1 MGKVMAGVDLGGT
14 KIQTVVLN
22 NKKVVGSARVL
33 TPQTGAP
40 DVISTIAQTVKA
52 SLDQAGSTTKE
63 LEGVGIGTPGE
74 IDGSDGAVS
83 LAANVP
89 GFMDRVEL
97 GPQVSKALGKVP
109 VRIDNDV
116 RVAILGEFRRGAGRP
131 YRNFLGV
138 FVGTGVGG
146 GLVLEGKLR
155 QGRGAAG
162 EIGHTVVKDG
172 GRSCSCGRRGCL
184 EAYAGRARME
194 LRARDLVKKGRKTDL
209 FDIMKKRG
217 RTRLSSGVWLRAL
230 EKGDKMAES
239 LIDDAVWALGVALAS
254 AQNLLDLEAILVGG
268 GLGDRLGRPFVDRVA
283 EAMLP
288 HLFVRE
294 HPPAMLTTEL
304 GDFSGAVGAA
314 VLAGG

>member
-1 MGKVMAGVDLGGT
+1 MAGVDLGGT

-288 HLFVRE
+288 HLFVRG